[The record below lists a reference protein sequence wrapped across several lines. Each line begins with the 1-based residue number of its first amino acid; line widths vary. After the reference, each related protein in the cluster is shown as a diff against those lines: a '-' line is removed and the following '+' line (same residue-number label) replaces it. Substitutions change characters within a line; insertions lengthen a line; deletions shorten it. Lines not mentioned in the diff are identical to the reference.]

1 MKYKFEKAALVF
13 FTFCYSALN
22 AIAGPSDHGRWYSLD
37 DDEGSSMSPIGFIIG
52 GIVICFLAYILIGA
66 NNYDKEKNGNTKND
80 NGCLIIAMIGGIIC
94 IVVGLSRCGG

>member
-1 MKYKFEKAALVF
+1 MKNKFEKAALVV

-37 DDEGSSMSPIGFIIG
+37 DEGSSMSPIGYIIG
-52 GIVICFLAYILIGA
+52 GIVLCFLAFILIGA
-66 NNYDKEKNGNTKND
+66 NIPDKEKNGNTEND
-80 NGCLIIAMIGGIIC
+80 FGCLIVAMIGGIIC